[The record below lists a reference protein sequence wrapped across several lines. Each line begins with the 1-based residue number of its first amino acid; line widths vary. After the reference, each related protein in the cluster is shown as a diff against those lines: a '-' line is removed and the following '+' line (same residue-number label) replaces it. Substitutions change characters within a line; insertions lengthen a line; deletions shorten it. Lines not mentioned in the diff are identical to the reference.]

1 MLFLTQNGPIS
12 GHQPMQQSAP
22 VQQHFIHSPGTIVVI
37 EELDTHQ
44 GRNIDHYGDLFG
56 LHPSPPSPNGEL
68 SISSG
73 STAIFDWMEGPGGG
87 DGDLRRG
94 GVSDVHYLRTSGY
107 FDQTSVANAQST
119 TTGGIYGTN
128 VGGGPNPY
136 YQVRK

>member
-1 MLFLTQNGPIS
+1 MA

-44 GRNIDHYGDLFG
+44 GGGNNNIVDHYGDLFG
-56 LHPSPPSPNGEL
+56 LHPNPSPPSPNGEL

-73 STAIFDWMEGPGGG
+73 STAIFDWMEGPGG
-87 DGDLRRG
+87 DGDLIRRGG
-94 GVSDVHYLRTSGY
+94 GVSDLHYLRTSGY
-107 FDQTSVANAQST
+107 FDQTSIANAQST
-119 TTGGIYGTN
+119 ATGGIYGTN

-136 YQVRK
+136 YQVK